1 MTEGLTQKAF
11 ALFRGCHCS
20 IQSASSELSSALL
33 YLLFGFLFTC
43 SLSGMALCSESDN
56 IFNVYGTDFT
66 DPGRKQPLVRP
77 TLEAIERAV
86 FPKKVVVRSVNWH
99 ELDKAIAEKRADL
112 IIAGPSVYR
121 RNIHEGLR
129 DLSTAVT
136 PDCPNP
142 NRSLGSVFFA
152 LRNDE
157 RISTLS
163 DLKGKILGTNLKDTF
178 RGELIPKKEIL
189 DEGFDPNHFFKK
201 TLYLGG
207 KPEERIK
214 ALEDGRV
221 DAIVLDSCYAE
232 ELKAS
237 GGEDLFEKFK
247 VINEK
252 KNHFSRC
259 MTSTQLYPG
268 YSLLI
273 PPTLG
278 LDTIHQIL
286 KEIQETKFP
295 PGYGWMVAGDFTP
308 VDDLYR
314 SLKIGPFSHLNFIT
328 FSEVIHR
335 YRYFISGVAL
345 FFLFLILSSLH
356 ARELVKK
363 RTEMLLKAH
372 ERERSLRRKSSDIE
386 TCYRTSAQKLKT
398 AQLCSAVAHD
408 LAQPVSSMLLY
419 LNGLEKALHEND
431 KENRVRQLEIIEKIK
446 VRAEKIDSIIRSVR
460 DFSGKGV
467 RLRHENLIDLIA
479 EALEDFKTLY
489 TVPDSVVLL
498 SAAKTDLVYCAADQV
513 KLAFLNVLKNSLHAV
528 MGQKEKKIL
537 VTVRQCANLISIDF
551 EDSGPELSCQQL
563 EAIRL
568 RSKKKNSFAHT
579 SENMGIGLNIVEA
592 IVCLN
597 AGTISYGKNRFGGLL
612 VRVEFP
618 AALQRKPNEFRDSK

>member
-1 MTEGLTQKAF
+1 
-11 ALFRGCHCS
+11 
-20 IQSASSELSSALL
+20 
-33 YLLFGFLFTC
+33 
-43 SLSGMALCSESDN
+43 
-56 IFNVYGTDFT
+56 
-66 DPGRKQPLVRP
+66 
-77 TLEAIERAV
+77 
-86 FPKKVVVRSVNWH
+86 
-99 ELDKAIAEKRADL
+99 
-112 IIAGPSVYR
+112 
-121 RNIHEGLR
+121 
-129 DLSTAVT
+129 
-136 PDCPNP
+136 
-142 NRSLGSVFFA
+142 
-152 LRNDE
+152 
-157 RISTLS
+157 
-163 DLKGKILGTNLKDTF
+163 
-178 RGELIPKKEIL
+178 
-189 DEGFDPNHFFKK
+189 
-201 TLYLGG
+201 
-207 KPEERIK
+207 
-214 ALEDGRV
+214 
-221 DAIVLDSCYAE
+221 
-232 ELKAS
+232 
-237 GGEDLFEKFK
+237 
-247 VINEK
+247 
-252 KNHFSRC
+252 

-286 KEIQETKFP
+286 KEMQETRFP

-308 VDDLYR
+308 FDDLYR

-419 LNGLEKALHEND
+419 LNGLEKALHGND
-431 KENRVRQLEIIEKIK
+431 KENRDRQLEIIEKIK

-513 KLAFLNVLKNSLHAV
+513 KLAFLNILKNSLHAV

-618 AALQRKPNEFRDSK
+618 AALQRKPNELRDSK

>member
-1 MTEGLTQKAF
+1 MTEGLKQKVF
-11 ALFRGCHCS
+11 DLFRGCCYS
-20 IQSASSELSSALL
+20 IQSASSEFSFALLCFLFGLFLSSCLPE
-33 YLLFGFLFTC
+33 T
-43 SLSGMALCSESDN
+43 ALCSESDN
-56 IFNVYGTDFT
+56 TFNVYGTDFT
-66 DPGRKQPLVRP
+66 DPDRKQPLVQP
-77 TLEAIERAV
+77 TLEAIQRAV
-86 FPKKVVVRSVNWH
+86 SPKKVIVRSVNWQ
-99 ELDKAIAEKRADL
+99 ELDKAIAGKRADL

-152 LRNDE
+152 LRDDE

-163 DLKGKILGTNLKDTF
+163 DLKGKILGTNLKNTF

-237 GGEDLFEKFK
+237 GGEDLFEKFQ

-252 KNHFSRC
+252 KNRFSRC
-259 MTSTQLYPG
+259 VTSTQLYPG

-278 LDTIHQIL
+278 LDTIHRIL

-328 FSEVIHR
+328 FAEVMHR
-335 YRYFISGVAL
+335 YRYLISGVAL
-345 FFLFLILSSLH
+345 FFLFLILSSLY
-356 ARELVKK
+356 ARGLVKK

-398 AQLCSAVAHD
+398 AQICSAVAHD
-408 LAQPVSSMLLY
+408 LAQPASSMLLY
-419 LNGLEKALHEND
+419 LNGLEKALHENN
-431 KENRVRQLEIIEKIK
+431 KEDRERLLEIIEKIK
-446 VRAEKIDSIIRSVR
+446 VRAEKIDGIIRSVR

-467 RLRHENLIDLIA
+467 RLRHENLTDLVS

-489 TVPDSVVLL
+489 MVPDNAVLL
-498 SAAKTDLVYCAADQV
+498 KVANTDLIYCAADQI

-528 MGQKEKKIL
+528 MGQQEKKIL
-537 VTVRQCANLISIDF
+537 VTARQSGNLISIDF
-551 EDSGPELSCQQL
+551 EDSGPEISYQQL

-568 RSKKKNSFAHT
+568 RSKKKNSFVHT

-597 AGTISYGKNRFGGLL
+597 AGTISYDKNRFGGLL
-612 VRVEFP
+612 VRIEFP
-618 AALQRKPNEFRDSK
+618 AAVQREPNEISYSE